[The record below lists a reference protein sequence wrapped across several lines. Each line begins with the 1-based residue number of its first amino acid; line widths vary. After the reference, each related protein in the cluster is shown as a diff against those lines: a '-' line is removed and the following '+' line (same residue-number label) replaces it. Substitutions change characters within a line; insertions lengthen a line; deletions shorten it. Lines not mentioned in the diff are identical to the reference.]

1 MRKKVLIANRLD
13 QTIIDQLEEQFDLS
27 YIKTYETT
35 KEELYDAVK
44 DVHGIIGHGITI
56 DKSLLKKA
64 KKLEIVCNISV
75 GFNNFDVE
83 AMKQY
88 NVMGTNTP
96 DVLTDTVADVIFG
109 LLIAT
114 ARRIPEMDRLVKDG
128 KWKKNMYE
136 QLYGLDVHHK
146 KIGIIGMGR
155 IGEAIANRAH
165 HGFHMDVLYH
175 TRSRKYGAEEKFDA
189 VHCSLE
195 DLLQQSDYVVLM
207 TPLTEET
214 KGLLS
219 LREFQ
224 LMKDTAIFI
233 NGSRGQT
240 IVEKDLITA
249 LETKEIAAAG
259 LDVFEKEPVD
269 PDNPLL
275 KMNNVVTLPHIG
287 SATYATELKMATLAY
302 ENLCKGLTNEMP
314 VTLVDKAMWDLRKN
328 K

>member
-13 QTIIDQLEEQFDLS
+13 QTIIDQLDEQFDLS
-27 YIKTYETT
+27 YIKTYEAT

-56 DKSLLKKA
+56 DKPLLKEA

-175 TRSRKYGAEEKFDA
+175 TRSRKYEAEEKFDA

-249 LETKEIAAAG
+249 LETNEIAAAG

-314 VTLVDKAMWDLRKN
+314 VTLVDKAMWDLRK

>member
-1 MRKKVLIANRLD
+1 MRKKILIANRLD
-13 QTIIDQLEEQFDLS
+13 QIIIDQLEKQFDLS
-27 YIKTYETT
+27 YIKTYEAT
-35 KEELYDAVK
+35 KEELYAAVK

-56 DKSLLKKA
+56 DTPLLKEA
-64 KKLEIVCNISV
+64 KNLEIVCNISV

-88 NVMGTNTP
+88 KVMGTNTP

-136 QLYGLDVHHK
+136 QLYGMDVHHK

-175 TRSRKYGAEEKFDA
+175 TRSRKYEAEKKFNA
-189 VHCSLE
+189 VHCSLD
-195 DLLQQSDYVVLM
+195 DLLQQSDFVVLM

-259 LDVFEKEPVD
+259 LDVFETEPVD
-269 PDNPLL
+269 SDNPLL
-275 KMNNVVTLPHIG
+275 KMDHVVTLPHIG
-287 SATYATELKMATLAY
+287 SATYATEFKMASLAY

-314 VTLVDKAMWDLRKN
+314 VTLVDKAMWDVRK